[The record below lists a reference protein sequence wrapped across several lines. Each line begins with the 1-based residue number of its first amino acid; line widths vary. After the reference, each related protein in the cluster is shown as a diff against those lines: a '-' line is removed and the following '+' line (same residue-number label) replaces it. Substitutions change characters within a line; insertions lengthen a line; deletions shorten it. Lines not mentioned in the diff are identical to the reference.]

1 MTKEELLKE
10 ANKAR
15 EKSYSPYSHF
25 SVGACILCKDGR
37 FFHGAN
43 IENASYPLS
52 MCAERNAIYHAL
64 MEGYHKEDF
73 AALAI
78 IGETDEPI
86 SPCGACRQVI
96 QELFPKDMP
105 IYLGNLKG
113 DIRTTNAVELLPF
126 TFDSE
131 DLQ

>member
-1 MTKEELLKE
+1 MTKEELLNE
-10 ANKAR
+10 AKKAR

-25 SVGACILCKDGR
+25 QVGACILCKDGR

-78 IGETDEPI
+78 IGETDGPI
-86 SPCGACRQVI
+86 SPCGACRQVM
-96 QELFPKDMP
+96 QELLPRDAA

-113 DIRTTNAVELLPF
+113 NIRVTNVEELLPF
-126 TFDSE
+126 AFDSE